1 MNIKCSAKNSKYFKK
16 LSHDINEYHTIT
28 SQTLTLRHCYVDLL
42 LIFTKFYFI
51 FQKMYKLPK
60 IYILKTAYA
69 DFTTLKATIN
79 PSKASKTTG
88 PIEARKL
95 ERVNE
100 VHRSDR
106 PT

>member
-16 LSHDINEYHTIT
+16 LSHDINEYYTIT

-60 IYILKTAYA
+60 IYTQNSIRG
-69 DFTTLKATIN
+69 FHN
-79 PSKASKTTG
+79 SKGNDQSQQS
-88 PIEARKL
+88 E
-95 ERVNE
+95 
-100 VHRSDR
+100 
-106 PT
+106 